1 MYVTRF
7 YFVTLAI
14 TFALVIIC
22 SVLSLTASACTS
34 AKGFLFSLMSF
45 FVIWD
50 LLEIFSGRLYVDID
64 ISEEKHPK
72 CHYLSEVWKAV
83 FPVLI
88 IISGASAILDYLYA
102 IPGLAVTALVGAA
115 CGLILLPVSALT
127 AK

>member
-22 SVLSLTASACTS
+22 SVLSLTASIS
-34 AKGFLFSLMSF
+34 ASTMSFLFSVMTF
-45 FVIWD
+45 FLLWS
-50 LLEIFSGRLYVDID
+50 LLEIFTGKFYADID

-72 CHYLSEVWKAV
+72 CSYLSMAWIAI
-83 FPVLI
+83 FPVLVI
-88 IISGASAILDYLYA
+88 LSGASAILDYLYA

>member
-1 MYVTRF
+1 MYVIRF

-14 TFALVIIC
+14 TFALVVIFA
-22 SVLSLTASACTS
+22 VLSLTASIS
-34 AKGFLFSLMSF
+34 ASTMSFLFGIMTF
-45 FVIWD
+45 FLLWS
-50 LLEIFSGRLYVDID
+50 LLEIFTGKLYADID

-72 CHYLSEVWKAV
+72 CSYLSMAWIAV
-83 FPVLI
+83 FPVLVI
-88 IISGASAILDYLYA
+88 LSGASAILDYLYA